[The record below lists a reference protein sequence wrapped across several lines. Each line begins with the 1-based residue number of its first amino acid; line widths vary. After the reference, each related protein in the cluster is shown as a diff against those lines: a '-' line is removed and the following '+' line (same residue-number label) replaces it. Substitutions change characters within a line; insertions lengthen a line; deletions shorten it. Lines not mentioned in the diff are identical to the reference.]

1 MAEAHSI
8 AGLSLTLTHDGI
20 SVSYDQELLRD
31 IWHAFS
37 RSYKRRIARFKND
50 FVAGIFPANLQ
61 SLIFVIGLS
70 ILVAFFDKDSTLGIA
85 MAFFDKD
92 STLGIASFFRNYIF
106 YFIFGSGLISKY
118 LAVIV
123 AGALLWFLLI
133 QLLRLS
139 IKLLLTYKGWMYENP
154 HSGKISLQ
162 TKIWFQILHLISK
175 SRPMLHSFQGALPHL
190 PLPSLDD
197 TLKKHLLS
205 MKPIRTDEEYRELED
220 LSEKFRK
227 EYRELEDLSEKFRK
241 GIGRRLQRYLIIK
254 SYLSANYVTDWWE
267 EFVYLRQRSPIMI
280 NSNFYGFDTLNLYKT
295 QNQAARAAN
304 VTWAACRFR
313 RMIERQEVSP
323 FAIAPKTKVPFCTMQ
338 YERLFNSVR
347 IPGDETDVF
356 RHWDDSKHVAVYC
369 QGCWFRVPIHNGKR
383 LLQPAE
389 LQAIYEQILKG
400 DLNPAPGEKKLA
412 IFTAG
417 ERTFWAQARKQYFS
431 SGVNKTSLH
440 TIEKAAFVVILD
452 EGEPCYDPNDPSKLN
467 AWAESLLHGKG
478 FDRWFDKSFNL
489 VVYKNGRLGVNAE
502 HSYADAS
509 IISHL
514 MEWVLLND
522 LIRQGYDSEGN
533 TIGIKESILAPER
546 LKWELDTEVQEKMDV
561 SMKVAQALI
570 DDVEM
575 SLLVWT
581 EFGKGFIKKLGI
593 SPDAFLQAT
602 LQLTY
607 FR

>member
-70 ILVAFFDKDSTLGIA
+70 ILV
-85 MAFFDKD
+85 AFFDKD